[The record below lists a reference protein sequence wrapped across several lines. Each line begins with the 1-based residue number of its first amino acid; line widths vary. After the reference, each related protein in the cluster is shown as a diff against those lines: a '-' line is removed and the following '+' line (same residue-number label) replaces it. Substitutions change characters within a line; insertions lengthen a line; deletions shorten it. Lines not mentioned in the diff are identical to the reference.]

1 MMTLSLSAGLGGS
14 LSLLKGAVS
23 PPQSIPLCIKL
34 HYILSTKNFEG
45 VGHALLTGGD
55 E

>member
-23 PPQSIPLCIKL
+23 PQSIPLCIKL
-34 HYILSTKNFEG
+34 HYILSRKNFEG